1 MSKISTHVLDQA
13 AGIPA
18 RGVAVRLDRLAPD
31 GTVIGVAQAE
41 TDDDGRV
48 ASFLPE
54 GMKVNSGTYRLTFE
68 TAPYWHARGQPSFF
82 PVVAI
87 EFQIADHTAHHH
99 VPLLMSPFGYSTYR
113 GS

>member
-13 AGIPA
+13 SGIPA
-18 RGVAVRLDRLAPD
+18 RGVAVRLERMTSD
-31 GTVIGVAQAE
+31 GTVTAVAHAT

-48 ASFLPE
+48 SSFVPE
-54 GMKVNSGTYRLTFE
+54 GMKVNSGTYRLVFQ
-68 TAPYWHARGQPSFF
+68 TAPYWHGRGLPSFF
-82 PVVAI
+82 PVVTI
-87 EFQIADHTAHHH
+87 EFEIADSTTHHH

>member
-18 RGVAVRLDRLAPD
+18 RGIAVRLERLSTD
-31 GTVIGVAQAE
+31 GSVTGVANAT

-48 ASFLPE
+48 LSLLPD

-68 TAPYWHARGQPSFF
+68 TAAYWHARGQPSFF
-82 PVVAI
+82 PVVTI
-87 EFQIADHTAHHH
+87 VFEIADTTAHHH

>member
-1 MSKISTHVLDQA
+1 MSKISTHVLDQT

-18 RGVAVRLDRLAPD
+18 RGVAVRLERITAD
-31 GTVIGVAQAE
+31 GVVTAVAKAT

-48 ASFLPE
+48 GTLVPE
-54 GMKVNSGTYRLTFE
+54 GMKVSSGTYRLTFE
-68 TAPYWHARGQPSFF
+68 TAAYWHARGLPSFF
-82 PVVAI
+82 PVVTI
-87 EFQIADHTAHHH
+87 EFEIADTKTRHH

>member
-1 MSKISTHVLDQA
+1 MLDQT

-18 RGVAVRLDRLAPD
+18 RGVAVRLERLTSD
-31 GTVIGVAQAE
+31 GIVTAVAATT

-48 ASFLPE
+48 SSFLPE
-54 GMKVNSGTYRLTFE
+54 GMKVSSGAYRLVFE
-68 TAPYWHARGQPSFF
+68 TAPYWHARGLPSFF
-82 PVVAI
+82 PVIAI
-87 EFQIADHTAHHH
+87 EFEVADSTARHH